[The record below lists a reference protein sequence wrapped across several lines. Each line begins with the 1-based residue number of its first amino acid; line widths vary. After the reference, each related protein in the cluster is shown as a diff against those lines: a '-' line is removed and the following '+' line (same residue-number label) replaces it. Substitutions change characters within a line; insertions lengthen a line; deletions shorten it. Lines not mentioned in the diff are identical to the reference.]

1 MVCCSDA
8 LSEEAIDREV
18 DRILEQYA
26 EMSSQHPA
34 AESFLYFTDP
44 HLLSYEDYFGEE
56 VKTELTSYFASAKMI
71 YEQLP
76 LSFCICGGDWL
87 NAGDTQAVA
96 KEKLLFADERIKIC

>member
-18 DRILEQYA
+18 ERVLGPYA
-26 EMSSQHPA
+26 ELSSRYPA

-44 HLLSYEDYFGEE
+44 HLLSDDVFGSDD
-56 VKTELTSYFASAKMI
+56 VKTALSSYFASAKKI

-96 KEKLLFADERIKIC
+96 KEKLLYADGLMIS